1 MKFGQSN
8 DLESV
13 GFKFPLSF
21 KSRALWTDPR
31 PSLQPR
37 PPATASNI
45 PSKNNNDHEKQ
56 HRPKARTSRVERVS
70 SGCPPQHQPPPAKR
84 WQTHKSQDTKK
95 TTQLTRRTQTTQTK
109 KTTRLSE
116 NTTCYLFP
124 LSGEKHLPP
133 PPHQDGKKPE
143 GMGHGR
149 YETRIR
155 SAAAGAEIGPLRA
168 RGPPSSEGL
177 RGGHCESL
185 CNERAFVF
193 FLFVG
198 VPFERNGCFTFCFVF
213 GGVGPLKLK
222 KREGRFHEFLFLR
235 SDCLLGFLFQITCFS
250 PNANV
255 HTQRMLTA
263 SQQDMA
269 PA

>member
-133 PPHQDGKKPE
+133 PPPRRQETGGDGTWEVRDENPLCRR
-143 GMGHGR
+143 GGGDWP
-149 YETRIR
+149 
-155 SAAAGAEIGPLRA
+155 AAGAGSSVVWRAEGGALRIPL
-168 RGPPSSEGL
+168 
-177 RGGHCESL
+177 
-185 CNERAFVF
+185 
-193 FLFVG
+193 
-198 VPFERNGCFTFCFVF
+198 
-213 GGVGPLKLK
+213 
-222 KREGRFHEFLFLR
+222 
-235 SDCLLGFLFQITCFS
+235 Q
-250 PNANV
+250 
-255 HTQRMLTA
+255 
-263 SQQDMA
+263 
-269 PA
+269 